1 LNKPLFSPWP
11 SFSDEERS
19 AVNNVL
25 LSNQVNYWTGDEC
38 RKFEAEFAAWVGV
51 DYGVALANGTAAL
64 ESALHAIGIGQGDEV
79 IVTPRTFIASVSCIV
94 NAGAIPVFVDVD
106 LESGNITADNISK
119 GITKKTKAIIC
130 VHMAGWPC
138 DMDRIMLLAEKHN
151 ICVIEDCAQ
160 AHGAKYK
167 DRFVGGL
174 GHIACWSFC
183 QDKII
188 TTGGEGGMVTTNKHE
203 WWSKIWSYKD
213 HGKSWEA
220 VYKKKQST
228 GFQWVHNSFGTNLRM
243 TEMQAAIG
251 RIQLKKISEW
261 NIARNNHAKAIL
273 QVCEQ
278 FPGKIR
284 ATKPPQHVVH
294 AWYKCHV
301 FINPQHLKSGWS
313 REKIL
318 EEIVSSGVP
327 SYAGSCSEVYL
338 EQAFDSTGYRP
349 SERLKNA
356 KYMGETSLMFLV
368 HPTLTKQEID
378 KTCEV
383 IIDIAKKAFN

>member
-1 LNKPLFSPWP
+1 MNKSTCSPWP
-11 SFSDEERS
+11 SYSDEERS
-19 AVNNVL
+19 AVNDVL
-25 LSNQVNYWTGDEC
+25 LSNKVNYWTGDEC
-38 RKFEAEFAAWVGV
+38 RKFETEFAAWVGV
-51 DYGVALANGTAAL
+51 DYGIALANGTAAL
-64 ESALHAIGIGQGDEV
+64 ESALHAIDISQGDEV

-94 NAGAIPVFVDVD
+94 NAGAIPIFVDVD
-106 LESGNITADNISK
+106 IDSGNITAENISK
-119 GITKKTKAIIC
+119 GITENTKAIIC

-138 DMDRIMLLAEKHN
+138 DMDPIMLLAEQHN
-151 ICVIEDCAQ
+151 INVIEDCAQ

-167 DRFVGGL
+167 GRSVGGL

-188 TTGGEGGMVTTNKHE
+188 TTGGEGGMVTTNKYD

-220 VYKKKQST
+220 VNKKNQPT

-251 RIQLKKISEW
+251 RIQLKKMDEW
-261 NIARNNHAKAIL
+261 NIARSNNAKAIL
-273 QVCEQ
+273 LACEQ

-284 ATKPPQHVVH
+284 ATTPPQSIVH
-294 AWYKCHV
+294 AWYKCHI
-301 FINPQHLKSGWS
+301 FINAQYLKFEWS

-318 EEIVSSGVP
+318 EEIVSKGVP

-349 SERLKNA
+349 IERLKNA
-356 KYMGETSLMFLV
+356 KNMGETSLMFLV
-368 HPTLTKQEID
+368 HPTLTKEEID

-383 IIDIAKKAFN
+383 IIDVASKAFN